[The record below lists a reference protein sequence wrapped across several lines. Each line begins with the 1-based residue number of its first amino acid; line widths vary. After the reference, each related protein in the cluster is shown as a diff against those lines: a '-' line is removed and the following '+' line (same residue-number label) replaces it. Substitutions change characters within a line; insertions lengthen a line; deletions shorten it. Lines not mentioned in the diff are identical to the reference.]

1 MISIRQATERD
12 LPALLDIYN
21 DVILHTTAVFSYE
34 PHTMEARK
42 EWYAAKLKDGYPV
55 IVAEESGRIAGFSS
69 YGPFRAWPAYKY
81 TIENSV
87 YVTGTQRGKGIGKLL
102 LQPLIDEA
110 RKHGYHAI
118 IASIEATNVSSL
130 RLHSSFGFE
139 EVAHFRQVGFKFGRW
154 LDLKFLELL
163 LETPANPTEG

>member
-12 LPALLDIYN
+12 LPSLLDIYN
-21 DVILHTTAVFSYE
+21 HVILHTTAVYSYQ
-34 PHTMEARK
+34 PHTMEARR
-42 EWYAAKLKDGYPV
+42 EWYSSKIKDGYPV
-55 IVAEESGRIAGFSS
+55 YVAEEDGRVIGFSS

-87 YVTGTQRGKGIGKLL
+87 YVAEDQRGKGIGKLL
-102 LQPLIDEA
+102 IRPLIDEA
-110 RKHGYHAI
+110 RRQGYHAI
-118 IASIEATNVSSL
+118 IASIDASNISSL
-130 RLHSSFGFE
+130 RLHGSFGFE

-163 LETPANPTEG
+163 LPTPEDPTED